1 MASDDGSPGGTR
13 DVESPGSPTETH
25 QVDRSVNDGKHV
37 AVRLLAGREHARGE
51 LITKLGQR
59 GWTPSQC
66 EQIIEELVADGLQS
80 DERFAES
87 FVRARTQKAYG
98 PVRIR
103 AELQQRGIDR
113 GLIEQA
119 LRSEA
124 PDWVALASDW
134 YERRYG
140 SEPAVDHKERGK
152 RQNALARRGFTTD
165 VIRELVD

>member
-13 DVESPGSPTETH
+13 DAQSPGSPAETH
-25 QVDRSVNDGKHV
+25 GVDRSVSDGKHV

-113 GLIEQA
+113 GLIKPFDPRRRTGWHWHRIGMSAATDQNRRLIIKSA
-119 LRSEA
+119 
-124 PDWVALASDW
+124 ASAKTPW
-134 YERRYG
+134 PG
-140 SEPAVDHKERGK
+140 AVSP
-152 RQNALARRGFTTD
+152 QTLS
-165 VIRELVD
+165 VSW